1 MPNNSYN
8 SNTLFSIQIILGQ
21 YPILRDRISEYMY
34 NRLIQ
39 DGFITFTDFEERVR
53 DFALMSQKREGL
65 QNPFAQEGQNVW
77 ENRLQRV
84 REQLINIEFSQHYP
98 LDVFSELV
106 DAIVQNRQTEKQP
119 LFMWHNLE
127 FASVDTIFEQA
138 LAIERRPAA
147 ERKQYEA
154 TLMGAKVV
162 LIRKMISS
170 QLQYIEIAKKIFSI
184 RDLIE
189 INKHRIG
196 KGCIGGKSAGMIL
209 SRRILQDAA
218 DEEIRSAIS
227 DMESYFIG
235 ADEYFSFL
243 SINDLLDL
251 LDSKYGDEDE
261 LQKRYPEIVQ
271 KFIKG
276 NFQKEIV
283 DSLGRVIH
291 EINGKPFIVRSSSL
305 LEDSFGHAFTGMYES
320 FVIPNQGSPE
330 EGLQQLQ
337 NAIRKIYASS
347 FDPKVLAYR
356 SRNGLIDYRESMG
369 ILIQVIA
376 GNHLGNF
383 LFPDVAGIGSSKTAF
398 IWHGE
403 PYDAAKDE
411 GFLRMVFGMGT
422 RAKRRTGN
430 DFPQIVVLNDPCSS
444 KTVFSVNNPLLS
456 QSEIDV
462 INLKTN
468 EFQSLD
474 IEDVL
479 NEKYPIL
486 PWVAQAYQN
495 DTLQTI
501 TRGIDPDRYVINFR
515 ELVKK
520 TSFTRL
526 MRDMLQL
533 LERTYK
539 NPVFIEFT
547 VLMNLDNPGSP
558 NFQIQIDKCRPIN
571 ISEKM
576 KKLNIFEPVSQ
587 EKILLSTN
595 LFVQNG
601 LIKDVD
607 YIVYVDPDEYKKLP
621 RKDCA
626 ELPEMIGLVNRAL
639 LHQRFIILGMNR
651 WGTSGDTNGLP
662 VRYGDISNTLALI
675 EISGYDPNK
684 ISDPPM
690 GTQIYQNLLEAGIF
704 MILLNR
710 QSEEGYFDENFFK
723 TQQNVMKNW
732 CSLPE
737 KFEKCIR
744 LLPTSGYH
752 NSQGLDIALN
762 QELGK
767 TIIYFK

>member
-422 RAKRRTGN
+422 RAIRRTGN

-444 KTVFSVNNPLLS
+444 KT
-456 QSEIDV
+456 
-462 INLKTN
+462 
-468 EFQSLD
+468 
-474 IEDVL
+474 
-479 NEKYPIL
+479 
-486 PWVAQAYQN
+486 
-495 DTLQTI
+495 
-501 TRGIDPDRYVINFR
+501 
-515 ELVKK
+515 
-520 TSFTRL
+520 
-526 MRDMLQL
+526 
-533 LERTYK
+533 
-539 NPVFIEFT
+539 
-547 VLMNLDNPGSP
+547 
-558 NFQIQIDKCRPIN
+558 
-571 ISEKM
+571 
-576 KKLNIFEPVSQ
+576 
-587 EKILLSTN
+587 
-595 LFVQNG
+595 
-601 LIKDVD
+601 
-607 YIVYVDPDEYKKLP
+607 
-621 RKDCA
+621 
-626 ELPEMIGLVNRAL
+626 
-639 LHQRFIILGMNR
+639 
-651 WGTSGDTNGLP
+651 
-662 VRYGDISNTLALI
+662 
-675 EISGYDPNK
+675 
-684 ISDPPM
+684 
-690 GTQIYQNLLEAGIF
+690 
-704 MILLNR
+704 
-710 QSEEGYFDENFFK
+710 
-723 TQQNVMKNW
+723 
-732 CSLPE
+732 
-737 KFEKCIR
+737 
-744 LLPTSGYH
+744 
-752 NSQGLDIALN
+752 
-762 QELGK
+762 
-767 TIIYFK
+767 